1 MDITKMTGL
10 EIMQSFA
17 DGSLPMPSIADT
29 MPMKVDNVS
38 KGEIVFN
45 VKANKNHINPLGG
58 VHGGFAATVIDSVTG
73 CALHTMLEPGSAY
86 STIDLN
92 VKMCL
97 PIPMNTELKAVGKV
111 VNISNRLGIA
121 EGKIVDDTGAIY
133 AYGTA
138 LLKLH
143 IKRG

>member
-10 EIMQSFA
+10 EIMQSYA
-17 DGSLPMPSIADT
+17 NGSLPMPSIAHT

-38 KGEIVFN
+38 KGEIIFN
-45 VKANKNHINPLGG
+45 VIANENHINPLGS
-58 VHGGFAATVIDSVTG
+58 VHGGFATTVIDSVTG
-73 CALHTMLEPGSAY
+73 CALHTLLEPGNGY

-97 PIPMNTELKAVGKV
+97 PIPINTELKAVGKV
-111 VNISNRLGIA
+111 VNINNKLGIA
-121 EGKIVDDTGAIY
+121 EGKIIDDAGAIY

-143 IKRG
+143 IKRS